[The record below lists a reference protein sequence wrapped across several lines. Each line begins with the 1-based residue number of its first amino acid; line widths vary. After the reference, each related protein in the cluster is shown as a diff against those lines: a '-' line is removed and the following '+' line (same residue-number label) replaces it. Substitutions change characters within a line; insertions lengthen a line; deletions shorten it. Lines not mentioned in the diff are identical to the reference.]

1 LGYQKP
7 RLHQLVFPRTQDC
20 RPITVRNLPSQKDSK
35 ERPKPL
41 VDMLEDKPDL
51 EGKRA
56 VLIDVGGGFYA
67 LKKTLRADIG
77 FFEKDF
83 MLRAGQEGAK
93 NCMADF
99 LTRVRARGRE
109 QALIEMLRQYT
120 ARGYG
125 DFKLTRIDENLMMVE
140 ITSSNTAEAWAF
152 NTNKDMQREPVCS
165 YTSGMLSGLCSLV
178 FADSHPED
186 IEFGTVEVEC
196 TAQGDKECKFIVGPT
211 NELYKHVPSHN
222 LSRDS
227 ISEHVLRLNEEILLK
242 NLELQ
247 SLNLS
252 LEKLVRKRTEDLR
265 RSEENYRSLV
275 ELLPDPVVIC
285 TMDGDVSSINES
297 GLKLLG
303 YESLAEAEKINL
315 MKLLAKGSDAWEK
328 LVWQIEKE
336 GAVHN
341 LELELVKKGGARIIG
356 EISARFADLAPGK
369 CVEAVIRDVTE
380 KRVIQAQI
388 VEAKSETEFLNDLLS
403 HDITNFTVS
412 ALYFLD
418 TLKKSSNLSDQ
429 DRKTLATVR
438 KDIQGAFELS
448 TSVRDLSRLKSMSED
463 EIEVKELQ
471 QILSEGIE
479 EAMRLYSERKA
490 TIEFERSPEPKFFSG
505 NPVVSRL
512 FTNLLTNAIKFDSS
526 DEVLVNVTIEDEV
539 EDGVAYWRV
548 EVSDRGRGIPD
559 VEKEKIFERFHR
571 LDTSVPG
578 TGLGLF
584 VARFVTKACGGT
596 IWAEDRVPGDHTK
609 GAKMV
614 VLLRKATHR
623 QVAEVSKIR

>member
-1 LGYQKP
+1 
-7 RLHQLVFPRTQDC
+7 
-20 RPITVRNLPSQKDSK
+20 VRDLPSQKDSK
-35 ERPKPL
+35 ERQRPPL
-41 VDMLEDKPDL
+41 ETVENRLNL

-56 VLIDVGGGFYA
+56 MLMDVRGSFYA

-83 MLRAGQEGAK
+83 MIRAGQEGAK
-93 NCMADF
+93 NYMADL
-99 LTRVRARGRE
+99 LTQVSASERK
-109 QALIEMLRQYT
+109 QAIMDMLKQFT

-125 DFKLTRIDENLMMVE
+125 DFKLARIDEELMVVE
-140 ITSSNTAEAWAF
+140 VTASNTAEAWAF
-152 NTNKDMQREPVCS
+152 QTNKDMQREPICS
-165 YTSGMLSGLCSLV
+165 YTSGMLSGLCGLV
-178 FADSHPED
+178 FADSRSED
-186 IEFGTVEVEC
+186 IEFGAVEVEC
-196 TAQGDKECKFIVGPT
+196 TAQGDKECKFIVAPAD
-211 NELYKHVPSHN
+211 ELHRHVPSHS
-222 LSRDS
+222 LSRDTT
-227 ISEHVLRLNEEILLK
+227 SEHVLRLNEEILLK

-252 LEKLVRKRTEDLR
+252 LERMVRKRAEDLR
-265 RSEENYRSLV
+265 RSEENYKRLV

-285 TMDGDVSSINES
+285 TMEGDVSSMNDS
-297 GLKLLG
+297 GLRLLG
-303 YESLAEAEKINL
+303 YESLAEAEKIDFK
-315 MKLLAKGSDAWEK
+315 KLLAKGTDAWDK

-341 LELELVKKGGARIIG
+341 LEIELVKKGGSRIIA

-380 KRVIQAQI
+380 KRVFQAQI

-418 TLKKSSNLSDQ
+418 TLKKSPNLSDE
-429 DRKTLATVR
+429 DRKTLATVH

-471 QILSEGIE
+471 QILSEGME
-479 EAMRLYSERKA
+479 EAKRLYSERNVN
-490 TIEFERSPEPKFFSG
+490 IEFERSSEPKFVRG
-505 NPVVSRL
+505 NPVISRL
-512 FTNLLTNAIKFDSS
+512 FTNLFTNAIKFDSS
-526 DEVLVNVTIEDEV
+526 AEAVVNVTIEDEV
-539 EDGVAYWRV
+539 KDGVAYWRI

-559 VEKEKIFERFHR
+559 NDKGKVFERFHR

-584 VARFVTKACGGT
+584 VARFVAEACGGM

-614 VLLRKATHR
+614 VLLRKPTHR
-623 QVAEVSKIR
+623 QVAEVSRIK